1 MRSARKQE
9 VESQY
14 PPIGITEAVDE
25 FAKRVINH
33 EALSRAYRKA
43 RSALSSSGGPR
54 VVMIAGPTGVGKTT
68 LAQAL
73 RRHAMERYAKEI
85 IADPSCVP
93 VIYGNAIPPNGA
105 SFSWK
110 DFYIRLLERHGDVL
124 TNRKLLVP
132 RQSEIFPELPAPSP
146 LERSVTDALRRAVE
160 NCMRLRKT
168 RVLIIDEAHH
178 LLMVNDPRRLEFQFE
193 ALKSLTIETDAVIVL
208 LGTYRLLEIR
218 DQSGQLVRR
227 SEIIHFPRYDIRVQ
241 QDIEAFA
248 SVLETFQSQLPLK
261 RTPNFLAD
269 AEYFYLK
276 TGGCVGILKDWLT
289 RCLEQALIEGR
300 KTIDREFAERYSL
313 SNKSLKTIIE
323 EAMNGEEKLSDVGVE
338 KVEKLL
344 KEGVPTEDDVA
355 TPSSTRKTGNKGR
368 RVGERLPVRD
378 PVGGAYVAP

>member
-1 MRSARKQE
+1 MRSTRKQE
-9 VESQY
+9 FDPQY
-14 PPIGITEAVDE
+14 PGTRVTETVDE
-25 FAKRVINH
+25 FSKRMINH
-33 EALSRAYRKA
+33 EALSRAYNKA
-43 RSALSSSGGPR
+43 RAALSCSGGPR

-73 RRHAMERYAKEI
+73 RRHAMERYAREMA
-85 IADPSCVP
+85 ADPGCVP
-93 VIYGNAIPPNGA
+93 VIYGNAVPPNGA

-193 ALKSLTIETDAVIVL
+193 ALKSLTIETDAIIVL
-208 LGTYRLLEIR
+208 LGTYRLLDIR

-227 SEIIHFPRYDIRVQ
+227 SEIIHFPRYDIRIQ

-248 SVLETFQSQLPLK
+248 SVLDTFQSQLPLK
-261 RTPNFLAD
+261 RTPNLLAD

-276 TGGCVGILKDWLT
+276 SGGCVGILKDWLT
-289 RCLEQALIEGR
+289 RCLEQALLDGR
-300 KTIDREFAERYSL
+300 KTIDRDFADRFAL
-313 SNKSLKTIIE
+313 SNKSVTTIIE
-323 EAMNGEEKLSDVGVE
+323 EAMNGEEKLTDVEIE

-344 KEGVPTEDDVA
+344 KEGACAESGA
-355 TPSSTRKTGNKGR
+355 AKPSPAQNLGKRGR

-378 PVGGAYVAP
+378 PVGGVHVAP

>member
-14 PPIGITEAVDE
+14 PPTGFTELVDE
-25 FAKRVINH
+25 FAKRVIKH

-43 RSALSSSGGPR
+43 RSALSCSGGPR

-73 RRHAMERYAKEI
+73 RRHAMERYAQEI
-85 IADPSCVP
+85 AADPSCVP
-93 VIYGNAIPPNGA
+93 VIYGNAVPPNGA

-208 LGTYRLLEIR
+208 LGTYRLLDIR

-227 SEIIHFPRYDIRVQ
+227 SEIIHFPRYDLLVQ
-241 QDIEAFA
+241 QDIEAFS
-248 SVLETFQSQLPLK
+248 SVLKTFQSQLPLK
-261 RTPNFLAD
+261 RTPDLCAD

-276 TGGCVGILKDWLT
+276 SGGCIGILKDWLT
-289 RCLEQALIEGR
+289 RCLEQALLEGR
-300 KTIDREFAERYSL
+300 KTIDKAFAERYSL

-323 EAMNGEEKLSDVGVE
+323 EAMNGEEKLTDVGIE

-344 KEGVPTEDDVA
+344 KEGACAEGETEK
-355 TPSSTRKTGNKGR
+355 PSPARNLGKRGR

-378 PVGGAYVAP
+378 PVGGAHVAP